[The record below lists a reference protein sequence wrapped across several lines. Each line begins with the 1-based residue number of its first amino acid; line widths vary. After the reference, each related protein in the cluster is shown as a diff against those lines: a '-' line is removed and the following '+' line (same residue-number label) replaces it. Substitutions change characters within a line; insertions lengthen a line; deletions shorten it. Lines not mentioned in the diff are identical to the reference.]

1 MASINGIVI
10 TVSDRALSG
19 EREDKSGPL
28 AVELLAGYGVECPPP
43 MVVPDEIPLIQDA
56 LRAALAGGARVIV
69 TTGGTGIMPRDVTPE
84 AVAPLIHTELPGIAE
99 QIRAAGLASTPL
111 AGLTRTA
118 VGVTSRDESGAFVVC
133 APGSPG
139 GVRDTIGVVG
149 PLIEHIIDQLA
160 SGDH

>member
-1 MASINGIVI
+1 MATFNGIVI

-28 AVELLAGYGVECPPP
+28 AVKLLAGYGVECPAPT
-43 MVVPDEIPLIQDA
+43 VVPDEVPLIQDA

-99 QIRAAGLASTPL
+99 QIRAVGLASTPL

-149 PLIEHIIDQLA
+149 PLIGHIIDQLA